1 MNVETPEFI
10 RLAVVLDINEGKAVG
25 PAVLEMKEGK
35 VGVGAE
41 EDTTEEDCAGS
52 VFVEL
57 VETAGEVT
65 ADIGTVS

>member
-10 RLAVVLDINEGKAVG
+10 RLAVVLDINEGKADG

-35 VGVGAE
+35 VGVGPE
-41 EDTTEEDCAGS
+41 EDTAEEDCAGS
-52 VFVEL
+52 VV